1 MNEYGD
7 GFPKRFVLSSSQN
20 ESKSLKNHALDV
32 SLSKDNFPGAQ
43 TWQLA
48 IYEGQYFLVCNRY
61 AEVMCKTEVNLKLPK
76 QSLEQRDPYGNL
88 SVWVNA
94 W

>member
-7 GFPKRFVLSSSQN
+7 GFPKRVVLSSSQN

-32 SLSKDNFPGAQ
+32 SLSKDNFRGAQ

-48 IYEGQYFLVCNRY
+48 I
-61 AEVMCKTEVNLKLPK
+61 
-76 QSLEQRDPYGNL
+76 
-88 SVWVNA
+88 
-94 W
+94 